1 MPKAPFDPADWSS
14 LRKIAHDMVDSM
26 LDDLSTLRDQPAW
39 RTPDPAAMNRID
51 SEPLPRGGQGEGA
64 TFQQFL
70 SDVAPYRMGNIHP
83 RFFGWVQGNGMPL
96 GALADMLAS
105 GLNPHLAGFNQAPR
119 HVEFKVLDWL
129 KELLGYP
136 ATASGILLS
145 GGSMA
150 NLTGLA
156 VARQAKAGY
165 DVRANGLQAGQPK
178 LRVYCSDE
186 THNWSR
192 KAMELL
198 GFGSDNLVSVPL
210 DAEGRLD
217 PPELLQ
223 AIRSDKSDGHRPVCI
238 LATAGSVNTG
248 AVDDLHTLADIAAS
262 ENLWLHVD
270 GAFGAL
276 AAASPKTKH
285 LVDGMERA
293 DSIAFDLHKWM
304 YLPFEIAC
312 LLVRYADAHRA
323 TFATTAAYLAVT
335 ERGAIAGG
343 LPFSELGFE
352 LTRSF
357 KALKAWM
364 CLKAYGADAFADAIA
379 TNVEQAAYL
388 AKLVDESPLLERVAP
403 VHMNIVCF
411 RFVGGDGDPDK
422 VNEEIL
428 LRLQERGIAVPSTT
442 VVDGKLV
449 IRCCI
454 VNYRTT
460 DEDLVIL
467 RDAVVQLGQEIVE
480 ERRASLAT
488 L

>member
-1 MPKAPFDPADWSS
+1 
-14 LRKIAHDMVDSM
+14 MVDSM
-26 LDDLSTLRDQPAW
+26 LDDLSTLHDQPAW
-39 RTPDPAAMNRID
+39 RVPDPAAMERID
-51 SEPLPRGGQGEGA
+51 DEPLPRAGQGEQA
-64 TFQQFL
+64 TFAQFL

-83 RFFGWVQGNGMPL
+83 RFFGWVQGNGIPL
-96 GALADMLAS
+96 GALADMIAS

-129 KELLGYP
+129 KQLLGYP
-136 ATASGILLS
+136 ASASGILLS

-165 DVRANGLQAGQPK
+165 DVRAKGLQSVEQK

-198 GFGSDNLVSVPL
+198 GFGSENLVSVAL
-210 DAEGRLD
+210 DGNGRLD
-217 PPELLQ
+217 PARLAE
-223 AIRSDKSDGHRPVCI
+223 AIQSDKAAGYRPICI
-238 LATAGSVNTG
+238 LATAGTVNTG
-248 AVDDLHTLADIAAS
+248 AVDDLHALADIAAA

-276 AAASPKTKH
+276 AAVSPKTKH
-285 LVDGMERA
+285 LVKGLERA

-304 YLPFEIAC
+304 YLPYEIAC
-312 LLVRYADAHRA
+312 LLVKDGDAHRA

-335 ERGAIAGG
+335 DRGAIAGG

-364 CLKAYGADAFADAIA
+364 CLKAYGADAFGDAIA
-379 TNVEQAAYL
+379 RNVEQASFL
-388 AKLVDESPLLERVAP
+388 ATLVEESPLLERVAP

-411 RFVGGDGDPDK
+411 RFIGARSDELDAI
-422 VNEEIL
+422 NEEIL
-428 LRLQERGIAVPSTT
+428 LRLQEKGIAVPSTT

-449 IRCCI
+449 IRACI

-460 DEDLVIL
+460 DEDLRML
-467 RDAVVQLGQEIVE
+467 RDSVVLLGQEIVS
-480 ERRASLAT
+480 ERQSTLAT